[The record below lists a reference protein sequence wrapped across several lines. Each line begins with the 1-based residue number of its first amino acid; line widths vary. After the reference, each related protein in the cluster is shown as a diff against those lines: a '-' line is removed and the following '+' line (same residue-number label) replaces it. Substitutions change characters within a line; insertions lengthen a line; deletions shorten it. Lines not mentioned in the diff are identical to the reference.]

1 LKRFAICHIVAQML
15 AANGHKLFF
24 YSNPDREDKGNRM
37 ELDFL
42 LSKSKITSQHN
53 INFIEVKSG
62 TRYKLTSLQKAMNKY
77 VNELNQAIVLHPGNL
92 RLDNKLLYLP
102 VYMVFLL

>member
-1 LKRFAICHIVAQML
+1 ML

-37 ELDFL
+37 ELYFL

-53 INFIEVKSG
+53 INFIELKSG